1 MLNQMRETA
10 MGLTAIRRNVE
21 REREKSSIGFVG
33 QCLITIEREIDF
45 MYPDKQT
52 KTSKCHATN

>member
-21 REREKSSIGFVG
+21 RERE
-33 QCLITIEREIDF
+33 RR
-45 MYPDKQT
+45 
-52 KTSKCHATN
+52 AA